1 MINYLQWC
9 RLKEM
14 AERDHLTA
22 AQIARVLGLA
32 ARTVRKWLKEPYR
45 QRKRVQRASV
55 LDPFKGQIMGMLKEH
70 PYSAVQVLAMLE
82 DQGFSG
88 GITTVK
94 DYIQQIRP
102 RGQEAYLTLAFA
114 PGECAQVDW
123 GSWEMIGVGSTR
135 RRLSFFVMVL
145 GYSRLLYV
153 EFTLAQSQE
162 HFLAAHRRAFEY
174 FGGVPAKIMCDNCKT
189 AVLSHPHGLAPL
201 LNPRYADFAGH
212 YGFTVKACNVRK
224 ANEKGIVENAV
235 GYVKH
240 NFLAGRPIVEFTS
253 LNPAVALWLEQTANV
268 RLHGRTRRRPVDL
281 FVAEKPLLKA
291 LPVHPYD
298 CGSIDTALV
307 NSQFRVR
314 VDGNR
319 YSVPAVYAGRK
330 LVIKLYPERLCLYDG
345 EKLVAEHL
353 RSYDRAQDIE
363 NPEHARPVLERKRRA
378 DEQQLLKR
386 FLTLSP
392 QAEAYY
398 RQLAERKLS
407 WRLHVRK
414 IVALADVYG
423 AEKVARALADALVYQ
438 AFSSDYIACILEQR
452 ERRLPDPGPLH
463 LARKQDLL
471 DLQMPAPD
479 LSIYHTDEP
488 QPEEGN
494 RTDETKA

>member
-22 AQIARVLGLA
+22 AQIARGLGLA

-102 RGQEAYLTLAFA
+102 RHQEAYLTLAFA

-123 GSWEMIGVGSTR
+123 GSWEVITVGNTR

-153 EFTLAQSQE
+153 EFTLGQSQE
-162 HFLAAHRRAFEY
+162 HFLACHRHAFEC

-189 AVLSHPHGLAPL
+189 AVLCHPHGLAPM
-201 LNPRYADFAGH
+201 LNPRYADFAAH
-212 YGFTVKACNVRK
+212 YGFTVKACTVRK

-240 NFLAGRPIVEFTS
+240 NFLAGRPITQFDS
-253 LNPAVALWLEQTANV
+253 LNPAVSLWLEQIANV
-268 RLHGRTRRRPVDL
+268 RIHGRTRRRPVDL
-281 FVAEKPLLKA
+281 FVAEKPKLKA
-291 LPVHPYD
+291 LPPHPYD
-298 CGSIDTALV
+298 CAMIDGASV
-307 NSQFRVR
+307 DRQFRVR

-319 YSVPAVYAGRK
+319 YSVPAAYVGRR
-330 LVIKLYPERLCLYDG
+330 LLLKLYLDRLCLYDG

-353 RSYDRAQDIE
+353 RSYERNRDFE
-363 NPEHARPVLERKRRA
+363 NPEHARPVLERKKRA
-378 DEQQLLKR
+378 DEQHLLKR
-386 FLTLSP
+386 FLSLSP
-392 QAEAYY
+392 QAESYY

-407 WRLHVRK
+407 WRLHLRK

-423 AEKVARALADALVYQ
+423 AEKVARALADALCYH
-438 AFSSDYIACILEQR
+438 AFSSDYIANILEQR
-452 ERRLPDPGPLH
+452 ERRLPEPGPLH

-471 DLQMPAPD
+471 DLELPAPD
-479 LSIYHTDEP
+479 LSIYDTDDA
-488 QPEEGN
+488 QPAKGN
-494 RTDETKA
+494 HADETQA

>member
-1 MINYLQWC
+1 MIDYLHWC
-9 RLKEM
+9 RLKEL

-22 AQIARVLGLA
+22 AQIARELGLA

-45 QRKRVQRASV
+45 PRKRVIRAST

-70 PYSAVQVLAMLE
+70 PYSGVQVLTMLQ
-82 DQGFSG
+82 DQGFNG

-102 RGQEAYLTLAFA
+102 RGQEAYLTLSFA

-123 GSWEMIGVGSTR
+123 GSWEMIDVDNTR

-145 GYSRLLYV
+145 AYSRLLYV
-153 EFTLAQSQE
+153 EFTLSQSQE
-162 HFLAAHRRAFEY
+162 HFLGAHRRAFEF
-174 FGGVPAKIMCDNCKT
+174 FGGVPAKLMCDNCKT
-189 AVLSHPHGLAPL
+189 AVLSHPYGLAPV
-201 LNPRYADFAGH
+201 LNPRYADLAGH

-240 NFLAGRPIVEFTS
+240 NFLAGRPIREFAS
-253 LNPAVALWLEQTANV
+253 LNPAVELWLEQTANV
-268 RLHGRTRRRPVDL
+268 RIHGRTHRRPVDL
-281 FVAEKPLLKA
+281 FVAEKAMLKA
-291 LPVHPYD
+291 LPPHPYD
-298 CGSIDTALV
+298 GASIGTVLV
-307 NSQFRVR
+307 DRQFRVR

-319 YSVPAVYAGRK
+319 YSAPAAYAGRK
-330 LVIKLYPERLCLYDG
+330 LLLKLYPERICLYEG

-353 RSYDRAQDIE
+353 RSYARGLDIE
-363 NPEHARPVLERKRRA
+363 NPEHARPVLERKRRGE
-378 DEQQLLKR
+378 EQHLLKR
-386 FLTLSP
+386 FLALSP
-392 QAEAYY
+392 QAETYY
-398 RQLAERKLS
+398 RHLAERKLS
-407 WRLHVRK
+407 WRLHLRK

-438 AFSSDYIACILEQR
+438 AFSSDYISCILEQR

-471 DLQMPAPD
+471 DLQLPDPD
-479 LSIYHTDEP
+479 LSIYQTDDPHPENGDPPDAP
-488 QPEEGN
+488 Q
-494 RTDETKA
+494 A

>member
-1 MINYLQWC
+1 MP
-9 RLKEM
+9 
-14 AERDHLTA
+14 A
-22 AQIARVLGLA
+22 A
-32 ARTVRKWLKEPYR
+32 
-45 QRKRVQRASV
+45 
-55 LDPFKGQIMGMLKEH
+55 
-70 PYSAVQVLAMLE
+70 
-82 DQGFSG
+82 
-88 GITTVK
+88 
-94 DYIQQIRP
+94 
-102 RGQEAYLTLAFA
+102 
-114 PGECAQVDW
+114 
-123 GSWEMIGVGSTR
+123 
-135 RRLSFFVMVL
+135 
-145 GYSRLLYV
+145 
-153 EFTLAQSQE
+153 
-162 HFLAAHRRAFEY
+162 
-174 FGGVPAKIMCDNCKT
+174 
-189 AVLSHPHGLAPL
+189 
-201 LNPRYADFAGH
+201 
-212 YGFTVKACNVRK
+212 
-224 ANEKGIVENAV
+224 
-235 GYVKH
+235 
-240 NFLAGRPIVEFTS
+240 
-253 LNPAVALWLEQTANV
+253 
-268 RLHGRTRRRPVDL
+268 
-281 FVAEKPLLKA
+281 
-291 LPVHPYD
+291 
-298 CGSIDTALV
+298 
-307 NSQFRVR
+307 
-314 VDGNR
+314 
-319 YSVPAVYAGRK
+319 YAGRK

-414 IVALADVYG
+414 IVALADAYG

-494 RTDETKA
+494 TPDETKAC

>member
-1 MINYLQWC
+1 MIDYPRWC
-9 RLKEM
+9 RLKEL

-22 AQIARVLGLA
+22 AQIARALGLA

-45 QRKRVQRASV
+45 PRKRVPRASV

-70 PYSAVQVLAMLE
+70 PYSAVQVLTMLH
-82 DQGFSG
+82 DQGFIG

-102 RGQEAYLTLAFA
+102 RHQEAYLTLSFA

-123 GSWEMIGVGSTR
+123 GSWDMIQVGNTR

-145 GYSRLLYV
+145 GYSRMLYV
-153 EFTLAQSQE
+153 EFSLGQSQE
-162 HFLAAHRRAFEY
+162 HFLSCHRHAFEF

-189 AVLSHPHGLAPL
+189 AVLSHPHGLTPM

-240 NFLAGRPIVEFTS
+240 NFLAGRPIGEFTS
-253 LNPAVALWLEQTANV
+253 LNPAVALWQEQIANV
-268 RLHGRTRRRPVDL
+268 RIHGRTRRRPVDL
-281 FVAEKPLLKA
+281 FVAEKSMLKS
-291 LPVHPYD
+291 LPPHPYD
-298 CGSIDTALV
+298 GALI
-307 NSQFRVR
+307 NSVLVDRQFRLR

-319 YSVPAVYAGRK
+319 YSAPAAYAGRK
-330 LVIKLYPERLCLYDG
+330 LLLKLYPERLCVYEG

-353 RSYDRAQDIE
+353 RSYDRGQDIV
-363 NPEHARPVLERKRRA
+363 NPEHAQPVLERKRRA
-378 DEQQLLKR
+378 DEQHILQR

-392 QAEAYY
+392 QAETYY
-398 RQLAERKLS
+398 RHLAERKLS

-414 IVALADVYG
+414 IVALTDVYG
-423 AEKVARALADALVYQ
+423 AEKVARALADALVYH
-438 AFSSDYIACILEQR
+438 AFSSEYIANILEQR

-463 LARKQDLL
+463 LTRKQDLL
-471 DLQMPAPD
+471 DLHLPDPD
-479 LSIYHTDEP
+479 LSVYEP
-488 QPEEGN
+488 HDTQPKQGDIEN
-494 RTDETKA
+494 ETKA